1 MRCTNRA
8 SLAAFAV
15 AGFAVAAVA
24 LQTPAISAQAPAR
37 AGARQVTFTRDVA
50 PIMQRSCQRCHRPDS
65 MAPMSFLTYEDVRPW
80 ARAIKTKVTA
90 REMPPWFIDRTVGIT
105 NFKDDPSLSDR
116 DIETIGAWADG
127 GAVRGNPADLPP
139 PRQFENDDIWHIGKP
154 DIVVKSIK
162 HTVPATGSDWWGDY
176 VIDAGLTEDRY
187 LKAVETKPAMGA
199 KKVVHHAVTFLIQDE
214 GEIDLVG
221 RRRPAP
227 SATGTGELGGFLN
240 EYAVGKNGDIFPE
253 GTGRLVKAGA
263 KIRFNMHY
271 HPIGEET
278 VDQTEVALVLYPKGY
293 KPKYY
298 IEASHTGDFEDL
310 DLPAGVDNI
319 RSDGYTR
326 LTKNA
331 RITSFQPHLHNRGKA
346 QCIEAIYPDGKVEQ
360 LNCVNN
366 YQFGWHVVYNYAD
379 GVQPLLPA
387 GTMLHVISWHNN
399 TASNRY
405 NPDPKNWAGFG
416 QRSIDDMSFAWVN
429 YIWLTD
435 EDFKAQVDARKAKD
449 IKTTQQQQ

>member
-1 MRCTNRA
+1 MPMKWIKRGSA
-8 SLAAFAV
+8 AAIAFAA
-15 AGFAVAAVA
+15 AG
-24 LQTPAISAQAPAR
+24 LLTR
-37 AGARQVTFTRDVA
+37 TAGAQVPSRTTTRSVTFTKEVA
-50 PIMQRSCQRCHRPDS
+50 PILQRSCQNCHRPDS

-80 ARAIKTKVTA
+80 ARSIKQKVTA
-90 REMPPWFIDRTVGIT
+90 REMPPWFIDRTVGISK
-105 NFKDDPSLSDR
+105 FKDDPSLPDK
-116 DIETIGAWADG
+116 DIQTIAAWVDG
-127 GAVRGNPADLPP
+127 GVLRGDPADMPP
-139 PRQFENDDIWHIGKP
+139 PKQFENDDIWHIGKP
-154 DIVVKSIK
+154 DVVIKSVK

-176 VIDAGLTEDRY
+176 VVDTGLTEDRY

-214 GEIDLVG
+214 GAPDLVG
-221 RRRPAP
+221 RRPTPAT
-227 SATGTGELGGFLN
+227 AGEQGGFLN
-240 EYAVGKNGDIFPE
+240 EYAVGKNGDMFPE
-253 GTGRLVKAGA
+253 GTGRLVRAGA

-278 VDQTEVALVLYPKGY
+278 VDQTEVALVFYPRGY

-298 IEASHTGDFEDL
+298 IEAAHTGDVEDL
-310 DLPAGVDNI
+310 DLPAGMDNI

-326 LTKNA
+326 LAKNA

-360 LNCVNN
+360 LNCVSN
-366 YQFGWHVVYNYAD
+366 YQFGWHIVYNYAD
-379 GVQPLLPA
+379 DVQPLLPA

-405 NPDPKNWAGFG
+405 NPDPKNWVGFG
-416 QRSIDDMSFAWVN
+416 QRSIDDMAFAWVN

-435 EDFKAQVDARKAKD
+435 EDFKAQIQERKAKD
-449 IKTTQQQQ
+449 TNKTQQQ